1 MENERMSRIA
11 ELLSEKAMTQKD
23 LARATDI
30 TEAAISHYVNGTR
43 VPRGVN
49 LAKIARALGTSTD
62 YLLYHEPNM
71 EGENELFMIKTLVAR
86 NSEKMTKEQ
95 KLELVGILF
104 GNE

>member
-1 MENERMSRIA
+1 MKNNRRSRIA

-23 LARATDI
+23 LATATGI
-30 TEAAISHYVNGTR
+30 TEAAISHYVNETR

-62 YLLYHEPNM
+62 YLLYHEQEM
-71 EGENELFMIKTLVAR
+71 DAENEIFMIKTLVAR

-95 KLELVGILF
+95 KVELVSILL